1 MRELPQQ
8 VVAVPGGSARCVET
22 VPPNMNRRNGGCSAS
37 WGELD
42 DVAGELTAQP
52 ETGRMTSCQSAGEI
66 DSLM

>member
-8 VVAVPGGSARCVET
+8 VVAAPGRERT
-22 VPPNMNRRNGGCSAS
+22 LRRDGASKYEPTQRGCSAS

-42 DVAGELTAQP
+42 DVAGDLTAQP